1 MVLSSISRMNLH
13 NHSIFSDGSYEVAT
27 IIKTAEQDCSLD
39 IVGICDHYRT
49 QKVWEHSLDPQR
61 ILPYLEHIRQIDRIS
76 KSPIRV
82 LIGMEI
88 DFSPRTADIDSLP
101 TQILNKLDFILFEYV
116 NSQHWGGFSHKKLL
130 DIREHFDIPVGI
142 AHCDFR
148 RDLWMGETDTKVLYE
163 IAEADIF
170 LELSPGSRNREL
182 TPSGPQPYY
191 RQIIDLF
198 IEIREKDIPLRFS
211 IGTDMH
217 SDLSEV
223 CATTDAEKF
232 LEEYQLLNHLISL

>member
-1 MVLSSISRMNLH
+1 MSLH
-13 NHSIFSDGSYEVAT
+13 NHSIFSDGAYEVAT
-27 IIKTAEQDCSLD
+27 IIKTAERDCCLD

-49 QKVWEHSLDPQR
+49 QKVWEHSMDAQR
-61 ILPYLEHIRQIDRIS
+61 ILHYLEHVKQINRIL
-76 KSPIRV
+76 KLPIRV
-82 LIGMEI
+82 LIGIEI
-88 DFSPRTADIDSLP
+88 DFSPRTTDIDSLP

-116 NSQHWGGFSHKKLL
+116 NSQLWGGFSYKRLL
-130 DIREHFDIPVGI
+130 DIRDHFDIPVGI

-148 RDLWMGETDTKVLYE
+148 QDLWKRETDTKVLYE
-163 IAEADIF
+163 LADADIF

-198 IEIREKDIPLRFS
+198 IEIRENHIPLRFS

-223 CATTDAEKF
+223 CATIDAEKF
-232 LEEYQLLNHLISL
+232 LEEYQLLNHLIRI